1 MSSLLGDRAYRNGV
15 REIWRHRQVLRMLV
29 LRDLQRKYT
38 RFRLG
43 YLWTLLE
50 PLGMSIV
57 LWFVFS
63 VLLGPRGLGLHPYL
77 LFLSVAILP
86 WWWFAQ
92 GIGAMTKTFRRPLTA
107 SAVRLSV
114 LPTQIWVL
122 RVVLTSMIE
131 FLFSLP
137 VIVLA
142 VIVTRE
148 LPGPLIVLFPVAI
161 VVQFL
166 LMYGLGLLIAAG
178 SSIFPDI
185 ARLVRIVLRAMFYLS
200 PVLYSISN
208 IPASVQPFAAINPL
222 VGVLGLYR
230 IGWWPEEMRSAVDY
244 GISLGICLFLFI
256 LGVIVFRRTEGR
268 ILKEA

>member
-1 MSSLLGDRAYRNGV
+1 MAEHALDRPYRNGV

-57 LWFVFS
+57 LWFVFN
-63 VLLGPRGLGLHPYL
+63 VLLGARGLGLQPYL

-92 GIGAMTKTFRRPLTA
+92 GVGSMTKIFRRPVTA
-107 SAVRLSV
+107 SAVRLSL

-122 RVVLTSMIE
+122 RVVLASMIE
-131 FLFSLP
+131 FILSLP
-137 VIVLA
+137 VILIGVAL
-142 VIVTRE
+142 TGF
-148 LPGPLIVLFPVAI
+148 LPGPLIIFFPIAI
-161 VVQFL
+161 IVQFI

-178 SSIFPDI
+178 SAVFPDL

-208 IPASVQPFAAINPL
+208 IPASVQSIASLNPL

-230 IGWWPEEMRSAVDY
+230 IGWWPEEMPSISDY
-244 GISLGICLFLFI
+244 AISLGLCLVIFI
-256 LGVIVFRRTEGR
+256 LGIIVFRRSEAR